1 MSERSVLPEQLRQ
14 YDDDVLAQ
22 ARESLAR
29 LRAEDLHNN
38 GNIHVVTLPDG
49 RQTSY
54 YFIKKLSDSPEV
66 HNEETIVHFQPIANG
81 MKPQAMAQVEAIMAL
96 TGHSVL
102 FVPQNNYRLTKQE
115 KAKVKN
121 NGDFSPLAQQRVAI
135 LEHAAKKNRLE
146 LGSLRLAGFS
156 FGATDAAATAQQL
169 AKSGSGSIDALV
181 LAEPANI
188 AIRSPKELFDD
199 FSETGTKQFMAAVA
213 MSQFPALQE
222 LYGVSDSNTR
232 MSRFLLKD
240 LVKFPYDFVRYNNF
254 VPALGLTR
262 ATFTGQVLDGLGAMH
277 HDARIVLHKDLDSA
291 ISPADDYELA
301 ADIIAQQAAP
311 RGIEV
316 VNVRTSTPEQMGHAI
331 GDNPWYW
338 ATMARIALNA

>member
-14 YDDDVLAQ
+14 YDDAVLAA

-29 LRAEDLHNN
+29 LRAEDLFTF
-38 GNIHVVTLPDG
+38 GKPQVVTLPDG
-49 RQTSY
+49 RQTTYY
-54 YFIKKLSDSPEV
+54 YFEHPADSAERG
-66 HNEETIVHFQPIANG
+66 NEETVVHFQPIANG

-96 TGHSVL
+96 TGQNVL
-102 FVPQNNYRLTKQE
+102 FVPQNNYRLTKE
-115 KAKVKN
+115 EKVKVKGS
-121 NGDFSPLAQQRVAI
+121 GDYSPLAQQRVAI
-135 LEHAAKKNRLE
+135 LEHAAKSKKLA
-146 LGSLRLAGFS
+146 LGSLRLAGYS

-169 AKSGSGSIDALV
+169 AKSGAGSVDALV

-188 AIRSPKELFDD
+188 ANRSAKELFDD
-199 FSETGTKQFMAAVA
+199 FSETSTKQFMAAVA
-213 MSQFPALQE
+213 MSQLPALQE
-222 LYGVSDSNTR
+222 LYGIGYRNTK
-232 MSRFLLKD
+232 MSRFLMKD
-240 LVKFPYDFVRYNNF
+240 LVKFPYDFVRHNNF
-254 VPALGLTR
+254 VPALGLTH
-262 ATFTGQVLDGLGAMH
+262 ATFTGQVLDGLDAMH

-311 RGIEV
+311 RGVEV
-316 VNVRTSTPEQMGHAI
+316 ANVRTSTPEQMGHAI